1 MSPSRQLPE
10 RPSLEHL
17 KKEAKRLLRDAQIGD
32 TEALRRFATLPAYSG
47 LSAAAL
53 QMHDLKLHDAQS
65 VVAREHGFDSWNALR
80 DEVETGGLTLEAA
93 ADALAQS
100 ATDGGLARA
109 RHLLARYPAVTRA
122 SWHAALVAGDA
133 AAAWALLDA
142 DPSLATRVGG
152 PRQWPPLLYVCH
164 TCLHRDAL
172 DRAAGLVEI
181 ARELLARGADPNAE
195 FHWNWHPELPRT
207 ALWGALCAMRH
218 QPLATLLLEAG
229 ARPTDGVTGHI
240 AAGGGDI
247 EALELLHRFGFDP
260 NGLPGGVPP
269 LAYMLTWSDTPDG
282 ARWLVEHDADPNRP
296 WGEKGDRPLHLAA
309 QRWDLAMAELLV
321 THGADVNARRLDGAT
336 PHTVAALQG
345 NAEVANWLLENGA
358 DDERTPLERFV
369 SACAQGNA
377 AAADALL
384 AANPQFRAELR
395 AEHHRM
401 LDRPAERGEVAAL
414 ETMLTRGFDPG
425 VGDKDQVTPLHR
437 AAMAGQVEAARVLIA
452 HGAPLDALDG
462 MFAATPLVWAVEGRR
477 HGADGAD
484 HVGVARVLISAGS
497 PLDWTPPEGAPDVEG
512 TLDGLAAIRAEA
524 ARADA

>member
-1 MSPSRQLPE
+1 MSPLRQLPE

-17 KKEAKRLLRDAQIGD
+17 KKDAKRLLRDAQIGD
-32 TEALRRFATLPAYSG
+32 TEALRRFASLPAYSG

-93 ADALAQS
+93 AEALAQS

-109 RHLLARYPAVTRA
+109 RHLLARYPAVTRG
-122 SWHAALVAGDA
+122 SWHAALVSGDA
-133 AAAWALLDA
+133 EAAWTLLDA

-152 PRQWPPLLYVCH
+152 PRNWPPLLYVCH
-164 TCLHRDAL
+164 TCLHRDAP
-172 DRAAGLVEI
+172 DRAAALVEI
-181 ARELLARGADPNAE
+181 ARELLARGADPNAA

-207 ALWGALCAMRH
+207 ALWGALCAMH
-218 QPLATLLLEAG
+218 HVPLATLLLEAG
-229 ARPTDGVTGHI
+229 ARPTDGVSGHI

-247 EALELLHRFGFDP
+247 EALELLRRFGFDP

-296 WGEKGDRPLHLAA
+296 WGEKGDTPLHLAA
-309 QRWDLAMAELLV
+309 QRWDIAMADLLV

-345 NAEVANWLLENGA
+345 NVDVANWLLENGA
-358 DDERTPLERFV
+358 ADERLPLERFV

-377 AAADALL
+377 AAADSLL
-384 AANPQFRAELR
+384 ATHPSFRDELR

-401 LDRPAERGEVAAL
+401 LDRPAERGDVAVL
-414 ETMLTRGFDPG
+414 ETMLTRGFDPR
-425 VGDKDQVTPLHR
+425 VGDKDLVTPLHR
-437 AAMAGQVEAARVLIA
+437 AAMAGQVEAARVLLA
-452 HGAPLDALDG
+452 HGAPIDALDG

-484 HVGVARVLISAGS
+484 HVGVARVLIAAGS

-524 ARADA
+524 ARADG

>member
-1 MSPSRQLPE
+1 MSPSRQLPD

-17 KKEAKRLLRDAQIGD
+17 KKDAKRLLRDAQIGD
-32 TEALRRFATLPAYSG
+32 TEALRRFASLPAYSG

-65 VVAREHGFDSWNALR
+65 VVAREHGFDSWTALR
-80 DEVETGGLTLEAA
+80 DEIETGGLSLEAA

-122 SWHAALVAGDA
+122 SWHAALVSGDA
-133 AAAWALLDA
+133 EAAWALLDA

-152 PRQWPPLLYVCH
+152 PRNWPPLLYVCH
-164 TCLHRDAL
+164 TCLHRDAP
-172 DRAAGLVEI
+172 DRAAALVEI

-207 ALWGALCAMRH
+207 ALWGALCAMRLV
-218 QPLATLLLEAG
+218 PLATLLLEAG

-240 AAGGGDI
+240 AAGGGDL
-247 EALELLHRFGFDP
+247 EALELLRRFGFDP
-260 NGLPGGVPP
+260 NGLAGGVPP

-282 ARWLVEHDADPNRP
+282 ARWLVEHGADPNRP
-296 WGEKGDRPLHLAA
+296 WGEKGDTPLHLAA
-309 QRWDLAMAELLV
+309 QRWDIAMADLLV

-345 NAEVANWLLENGA
+345 NVDVANWLLENGA
-358 DDERTPLERFV
+358 ADERTPLERFV

-384 AANPQFRAELR
+384 ASHPSFRDELR

-401 LDRPAERGEVAAL
+401 LDRPAERGEIAIL
-414 ETMLTRGFDPG
+414 ETMLTRGFDPR

-437 AAMAGQVEAARVLIA
+437 AAMAGQVEATRVLLA
-452 HGAPLDALDG
+452 HGAPIDALDG

-477 HGADGAD
+477 HAGDDAD
-484 HVGVARVLISAGS
+484 HVGVARVLIAAGS
-497 PLDWTPPEGAPDVEG
+497 PLDWAPPEGAPDVEG
-512 TLDGLAAIRAEA
+512 TLDGLAAIRSEA
-524 ARADA
+524 ARSDA

>member
-1 MSPSRQLPE
+1 MSPSRQLPD

-17 KKEAKRLLRDAQIGD
+17 KKESKRLLRDAQIGD
-32 TEALRRFATLPAYSG
+32 TEALRRFATLPAYAG

-65 VVAREHGFDSWNALR
+65 VVAREHGFDSWTALR
-80 DEVETGGLTLEAA
+80 DEVETGGLSLEAA
-93 ADALAQS
+93 ADALAHS

-109 RHLLARYPAVTRA
+109 RHLLSRHPGVTRA

-133 AAAWALLDA
+133 TAAWALLDA

-164 TCLHRDAL
+164 TCLHRDAA
-172 DRAAGLVEI
+172 DHAVGLVEI

-207 ALWGALCAMRH
+207 ALWGALCAMH
-218 QPLATLLLEAG
+218 HLPLATLLLEAG

-260 NGLPGGVPP
+260 NGLAGGVPP
-269 LAYMLTWSDTPDG
+269 LAYMLTWSDTPEG
-282 ARWLVEHDADPNRP
+282 ARWLVARGADPNRP
-296 WGEKGDRPLHLAA
+296 WGETGDTPLHLAA
-309 QRWDLAMAELLV
+309 QRWDIAMADLLV

-336 PHTVAALQG
+336 PHTVAALHG
-345 NAEVANWLLENGA
+345 NVEVANWLLENGA
-358 DDERTPLERFV
+358 ADERTPLERFV

-384 AANPQFRAELR
+384 ASHPGFRGELR
-395 AEHHRM
+395 TEHHRM
-401 LDRPAERGEVAAL
+401 LDRPAERGEAAVL
-414 ETMLTRGFDPG
+414 ETMLARGFDPR
-425 VGDKDQVTPLHR
+425 VGDKDQVTTLHR
-437 AAMAGQVEAARVLIA
+437 AAMAGQVETARVLVA

-477 HGADGAD
+477 SHGDSGD
-484 HVGVARVLISAGS
+484 HVAVARLLIAAGS
-497 PLDWTPPEGAPDVEG
+497 PLAWTPPDGAPDVEG

>member
-1 MSPSRQLPE
+1 MSPSRQLPD

-17 KKEAKRLLRDAQIGD
+17 KKDAKRLLRDAQIGD
-32 TEALRRFATLPAYSG
+32 TEALRRFATLPDYAG

-80 DEVETGGLTLEAA
+80 DEIETGGLSLEAA
-93 ADALAQS
+93 AEALAQA

-109 RHLLARYPAVTRA
+109 RHLLTRYPTVTRA
-122 SWHAALVAGDA
+122 SWHAALVSGDA
-133 AAAWALLDA
+133 EAAWPLLDA
-142 DPSLATRVGG
+142 DPGLATGAGG
-152 PRQWPPLLYVCH
+152 PREWPPLLYVCH

-195 FHWNWHPELPRT
+195 FQWNWHPELPRT

-269 LAYMLTWSDTPDG
+269 LAYMLTWSETPDG
-282 ARWLVEHDADPNRP
+282 ARWLVEHGADPNRP
-296 WGEKGDRPLHLAA
+296 WGERGDTPLHLAA
-309 QRWDLAMAELLV
+309 QRWDIAMADLLV

-345 NAEVANWLLENGA
+345 NVEVANWLLENGA
-358 DDERTPLERFV
+358 ADERTPLERFV

-377 AAADALL
+377 PAADALL
-384 AANPQFRAELR
+384 TSHPSFRHELR

-401 LDRPAERGEVAAL
+401 LDRPAERGDVRVL
-414 ETMLTRGFDPG
+414 ETMLTRGFDPR
-425 VGDKDQVTPLHR
+425 VGDKDQVMPLHR
-437 AAMAGQVEAARVLIA
+437 AAMAGQVEATRVLLA
-452 HGAPLDALDG
+452 HGAPIDALDG

-477 HGADGAD
+477 HSGDGAD
-484 HVGVARVLISAGS
+484 HVGVARVLIAAGS
-497 PLDWTPPEGAPDVEG
+497 PLDWTPPAGAPDVEG
-512 TLDGLAAIRAEA
+512 TLDGLAAIRSEA
-524 ARADA
+524 ARAVG

>member
-1 MSPSRQLPE
+1 MSASSQLPD

-17 KKEAKRLLRDAQIGD
+17 KKDAKRLLRDAQIGD
-32 TEALRRFATLPAYSG
+32 TEALRRFAGLPAYAG

-65 VVAREHGFDSWNALR
+65 VIAREYGFDSWNALR
-80 DEVETGGLTLEAA
+80 DEIETAGLSLEAA
-93 ADALAQS
+93 AEALAQS

-109 RHLLARYPAVTRA
+109 RHLLSRYPAVTRA
-122 SWHAALVAGDA
+122 SWHAALVSGDA
-133 AAAWALLDA
+133 EAAWTLLDR

-164 TCLHRDAL
+164 TCLHRDAP
-172 DRAAGLVEI
+172 DRAAALVEI

-207 ALWGALCAMRH
+207 ALWGALCAMRLV
-218 QPLATLLLEAG
+218 PLAALLLEAG
-229 ARPTDGVTGHI
+229 ARATDGVTGHI

-247 EALELLHRFGFDP
+247 DALELLRRHGFDP

-282 ARWLVEHDADPNRP
+282 ARWLVERGADPNRP
-296 WGEKGDRPLHLAA
+296 WGEKGDTPLHLAA
-309 QRWDLAMAELLV
+309 QRWDIALADLLV

-345 NAEVANWLLENGA
+345 NVDVANWLLENGA
-358 DDERTPLERFV
+358 ADERTPLERFV

-384 AANPQFRAELR
+384 ASHPTFRDELR
-395 AEHHRM
+395 ADHHRM
-401 LDRPAERGEVAAL
+401 LDRPAERGDAAIL
-414 ETMLTRGFDPG
+414 ETMLARGFDPR
-425 VGDKDQVTPLHR
+425 VGDKDQVMPLHR
-437 AAMAGQVEAARVLIA
+437 AAMAGRVEAARVLIA

-477 HGADGAD
+477 HAGDDAD
-484 HVGVARVLISAGS
+484 HVGVARVLIAAGS
-497 PLDWTPPEGAPDVEG
+497 PLDWTPPDGAPDVEG

-524 ARADA
+524 ARAGA